1 LLVVSPWARQNFVDH
16 TLTDQSSVLPFIED
30 NWDLGRL
37 GNQST
42 DAIAGSLMHM
52 FDFNRRH
59 SRTPMLLLDSSTGNP

>member
-16 TLTDQSSVLPFIED
+16 TLTDQSSVLRFIED

-59 SRTPMLLLDSSTGNP
+59 SRAPVLLLDSSTGNP